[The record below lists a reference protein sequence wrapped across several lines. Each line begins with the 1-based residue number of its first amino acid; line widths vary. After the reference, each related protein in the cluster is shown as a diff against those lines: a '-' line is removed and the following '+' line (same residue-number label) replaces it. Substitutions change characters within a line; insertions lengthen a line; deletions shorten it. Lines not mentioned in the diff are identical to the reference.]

1 MMTTTYYNEAAFFD
15 AWQKGVRIA
24 GPLYFGD
31 GTAAN
36 VDRAKSKYDL
46 APDYDAVESA
56 LGTLSSGEAV
66 FLAAMYSFY
75 NDNAGGKMLAQ
86 LDAPGLAGISAH
98 LDEPRCRVIAD
109 LLVSYAGW

>member
-1 MMTTTYYNEAAFFD
+1 MTTTYYDEAAFFE
-15 AWQKGVRIA
+15 AWRKGVQIA

-36 VDRAKSKYDL
+36 VDQAKSKYNL
-46 APDYDAVESA
+46 APDYDEVVGAI
-56 LGTLSSGEAV
+56 GTLSSGEAV

-75 NDNAGGKMLAQ
+75 NDDAGAKMLAQ

-98 LDEPRCRVIAD
+98 LDEPRRRVIAD
-109 LLVSYAGW
+109 LLVSYSGW

>member
-1 MMTTTYYNEAAFFD
+1 MPTAYCDESAFFE
-15 AWQKGVRIA
+15 AWRKGVRLA

-36 VDRAKSKYDL
+36 VDAAKSKYDL
-46 APDYDAVESA
+46 VPDCDEVTGAIGV
-56 LGTLSSGEAV
+56 LSSGEAV

-86 LDAPGLAGISAH
+86 LDAQGLAGISAH
-98 LDEPRCRVIAD
+98 LDEARRWVIAE
-109 LLVSYAGW
+109 LVVSYAGW

>member
-1 MMTTTYYNEAAFFD
+1 MTTTYYDEAAFFK
-15 AWQKGVRIA
+15 AWHEGVRLA
-24 GPLYFGD
+24 GPLYFGA

-36 VDRAKSKYDL
+36 VDAATSKYDL
-46 APDYDAVESA
+46 APDYDEVVSA
-56 LGTLSSGEAV
+56 IGTLSSGEAV

-75 NDNAGGKMLAQ
+75 NDDAGGKMLAQ

-98 LDEPRCRVIAD
+98 LDEPRRRILAD

>member
-1 MMTTTYYNEAAFFD
+1 MSTAYYNEEAFFE
-15 AWQKGVRIA
+15 AWRKGVRIA
-24 GPLYFGD
+24 GALYFGD
-31 GTAAN
+31 GHAGNVETAE
-36 VDRAKSKYDL
+36 SKYDL
-46 APDYDAVESA
+46 APNYDAVVSA

-98 LDEPRCRVIAD
+98 LDEARCRVIAD

>member
-1 MMTTTYYNEAAFFD
+1 MTTTYYNEEAFFE
-15 AWQKGVRIA
+15 AWLKGVRIA

-56 LGTLSSGEAV
+56 LGVLSSGEAV
-66 FLAAMYSFY
+66 FLAAMYSFF
-75 NDNAGGKMLAQ
+75 NDHAGGKMLAE
-86 LDAPGLAGISAH
+86 LDAGGLAGISAH
-98 LDEPRCRVIAD
+98 LDEHRCRVIAD